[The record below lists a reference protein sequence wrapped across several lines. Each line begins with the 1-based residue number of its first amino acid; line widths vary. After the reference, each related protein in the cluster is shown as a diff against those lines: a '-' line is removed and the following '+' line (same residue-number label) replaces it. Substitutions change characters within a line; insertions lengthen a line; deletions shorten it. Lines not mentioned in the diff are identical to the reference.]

1 MERLEAKR
9 VKGHTYYYYS
19 HWARVDNRCRRVWQ
33 KYLGKLEDIVAAVE
47 GAGPAPI
54 SAEVF
59 QWGLPQALWQEATRA
74 QLVQRIDR
82 HCPKRHQGL
91 TTGQYL
97 AIAAINRA
105 ISPRSKRSM
114 WDWFSQTVL
123 LRRLP
128 SASQAALASQRFWD
142 HMDSVTAE
150 TAAAIWNDLLS
161 GIIATERIDLSSI
174 GYDGTNFYTFLDT
187 FNPRC
192 SLAARGKNKQGRNN
206 LRQVSYAL
214 FCAADGQFPLYYDVY
229 PGNRNEARQFAE
241 VLGRFHQFFR
251 ELSGPAGTVP
261 ETTLIFDKGN
271 NSADNFRLLDG
282 LKLKFVGS
290 VKLKE
295 HPELAA
301 VPQSDGRFVACAGP
315 GLKGVKAF
323 RVTKTVA
330 GSERVLVVTYNPKL
344 AQTQWLTL
352 QNDIAKA
359 SQRLAQLQGR
369 LADRAAGLITGGKPP
384 SLASVQKQCRAALG
398 RPHLRDVIR
407 VTADEAAAG
416 LPQLAYVIDT
426 QALLRIAETH
436 LGKTILISNRQEW
449 SDERIIR
456 AYRSQFLIE
465 DVFKGMKDRTRGSW
479 WPLNHWT
486 DSKLRVHGLYC
497 TMAQLL
503 RTLMWRRVRQ
513 AGVNIALPRLLS
525 ELDGIRE
532 VINLYPKRRQ
542 LTHPPQ
548 QTVLTRRSE
557 VQQRLISILEL
568 EREEHHELG

>member
-33 KYLGKLEDIVAAVE
+33 KYLGKLEDIVAAVQ

-74 QLVQRIDR
+74 QLVERIDR

-114 WDWFSQTVL
+114 WDWFSQTIL

-128 SASQAALASQRFWD
+128 SAAPAALASQRFWD
-142 HMDSVTAE
+142 HMNSLTAE
-150 TAAAIWNDLLS
+150 TAATIWNDLLA

-187 FNPRC
+187 FNTRC

-229 PGNRNEARQFAE
+229 PGNRNDARQFAE

-290 VKLKE
+290 VKLQE

-359 SQRLAQLQGR
+359 SQRLAELQGR
-369 LADRAAGLITGGKPP
+369 LADRAAGLIIGGRSPT
-384 SLASVQKQCRAALG
+384 LASVQKQCRTALG
-398 RPHLRDVIR
+398 RQHLRDVIR
-407 VTADEAAAG
+407 VTIDVGAAG
-416 LPQLAYVIDT
+416 LPQVASLIDT
-426 QALLRIAETH
+426 QALHRIAETR
-436 LGKTILISNRQEW
+436 LGKTILISNRKEW
-449 SDERIIR
+449 SDERIIQ

-465 DVFKGMKDRTRGSW
+465 DVFKGMKDRTTGSW

-503 RTLMWRRVRQ
+503 RSLMWRRVQQ
-513 AGVNIALPRLLS
+513 AGVNIALPRLIS

-532 VINLYPKRRQ
+532 VINVYPKRRQ
-542 LTHPPQ
+542 LALPPQ

-557 VQQRLISILEL
+557 LQQRLISILEL